1 MQRGEIM
8 RLLSPEDLKS
18 KGIDFDRTHLH
29 ELIRVGKFPKPV
41 KIGLRRN
48 AWVESEIDA
57 WILQLIAERDGV
69 AA

>member
-1 MQRGEIM
+1 M
-8 RLLSPEDLKS
+8 RLLSPQDLES
-18 KGIDFDRTHLH
+18 KGIDFSRSQLN
-29 ELIRVGKFPKPV
+29 ELISIGKFPRPV

-57 WILQLIAERDGV
+57 WIQQLIAERDGV

>member
-1 MQRGEIM
+1 M
-8 RLLSPEDLKS
+8 RLLSLEDLKS

-29 ELIRVGKFPKPV
+29 ELVRIGKFPKPV

-48 AWVESEIDA
+48 AWVESEIDD
-57 WILQLIAERDGV
+57 WIQQLIAERDRS